1 MDLRQLEAFRAV
13 IENRSATRAAVAL
26 GVTQPAVSAQI
37 ARLEEQLGFALFER
51 ARGRLEPT
59 SEAQLLYAEVT
70 QALSGLDRVRQA
82 AVEIRQGQTGC
93 LSVASHPSAAI
104 SLVPGVVAELVRERP
119 GVTVR
124 FISRSSQGVREL
136 IPAQAFDVGI
146 AELPVDASAAA
157 VERFRVECVA
167 VLPGDHP
174 LAAAKTMTPRR
185 LEGVPFVAMFRGH
198 MVFHAVARAFDE
210 AGARWNVCAEAE
222 FAATAC
228 ALVASG
234 AGVAVVDPFTAAD
247 FAGRGVLVRPFN
259 PAVPY
264 EFAVFHPPGREP
276 SLLAKQFVALL
287 RRRIGSFLPA
297 SGPHS

>member
-1 MDLRQLEAFRAV
+1 MMDLRQLEAFRAV

-59 SEAQLLYAEVT
+59 SEAQLLYTEVT

-82 AVEIRQGQTGC
+82 AIEIRHGHTGG

-104 SLVPGVVAELVRERP
+104 SLLPSVVAEFVRERP

-136 IPAQAFDVGI
+136 LPAQAFDVGI
-146 AELPVDASAAA
+146 AELPVDSSAAA

-167 VLPGDHP
+167 VVPSDHA
-174 LAAAKTMTPRR
+174 LVAARTITPRR
-185 LEGVPFVAMFRGH
+185 LDDVPFIAMFRSH
-198 MVFHAVARAFDE
+198 MVFHAVARAFDK
-210 AGARWNVCAEAE
+210 AGARWNVCGETE

-228 ALVASG
+228 GLVAG
-234 AGVAVVDPFTAAD
+234 GVGIAVVDPFTAAD
-247 FAGRGVLVRPFN
+247 FAGRGVVVRPFR
-259 PAVPY
+259 PSVLY
-264 EFAVFHPPGREP
+264 EFAVFHPAGREP
-276 SLLAKQFVALL
+276 SLLAKEFVAVLRSRIRPLL
-287 RRRIGSFLPA
+287 LL
-297 SGPHS
+297 